1 MMGYLGVAFLGGLLS
16 CISVCFLPLIPAYI
30 TYLGGRAAGQPGETG
45 LRQQLTVLR
54 NALLF
59 IAGFS
64 TVFILFG
71 AAAGLLGANLTQYRS
86 ILLKAA
92 GIALI
97 VMGIAMVG
105 VMPWLMRE
113 FRFDIAH
120 RLPRT
125 PWASYVVGMAF
136 AIGWTPC
143 VGPILAAILV
153 IAADSAT
160 AAQGALLLAAY
171 SAGMAIPL
179 LVAAGIAGQL
189 TRVVRN
195 IYAAGRVLNGVAA
208 VFLISMGLLIFS
220 NRLTLLNSYLPYFT
234 PPMQEFGTAS
244 TVSIGTKLDQIKGNG
259 RVRVGK
265 PAPMFT
271 ATDLDGHPISL
282 AALKGRPVLINFW
295 ATWCTPCREELPL
308 IESAYRAH
316 RDQGFTVVAIDYK
329 ESADAVRKFW
339 SDLKLEPAPV
349 LDRDGRVTDAYG
361 VGLSSTGLP
370 VSVFVARDG
379 SVSAFAPFALDPD
392 YLSQQLKA
400 ILQ

>member
-71 AAAGLLGANLTQYRS
+71 AAAGLLGANLAQYRS

-208 VFLISMGLLIFS
+208 VFLISTGLLIFS

-234 PPMQEFGTAS
+234 PPLQDLGTAS

-259 RVRVGK
+259 RVQVGK

-295 ATWCTPCREELPL
+295 ATWCTPCREELPM
-308 IESAYRAH
+308 IASAYRAH

-339 SDLKLEPAPV
+339 SDQKLEPAPV
-349 LDRDGRVTDAYG
+349 LDPDGRVADSYG

-370 VSVFVARDG
+370 VSVFVGRDG
-379 SVSAFAPFALDPD
+379 SVSAFSPWALNPD

>member
-1 MMGYLGVAFLGGLLS
+1 MTGYLGIAFLGGLLS

-30 TYLGGRAAGQPGETG
+30 TYLGGRAAGPPGVPPVS
-45 LRQQLTVLR
+45 QQLTVLG

-86 ILLKAA
+86 ILLKVA

-97 VMGIAMVG
+97 VMGVAMVG
-105 VMPWLMRE
+105 LMPWLMRE
-113 FRFDIAH
+113 FHLDIAH

-125 PWASYVVGMAF
+125 PWASYAVGMAF
-136 AIGWTPC
+136 AVGWTPC

-195 IYAAGRVLNGVAA
+195 IYAAGRVLNSVAA

-220 NRLTLLNSYLPYFT
+220 NRLTLLNSYLPYLPDRIT
-234 PPMQEFGTAS
+234 
-244 TVSIGTKLDQIKGNG
+244 GNG
-259 RVRVGK
+259 RVQVGL
-265 PAPMFT
+265 PAPAFT
-271 ATDLDGHPISL
+271 VTDLDGHRVSL

-295 ATWCTPCREELPL
+295 ATWCTPCREELPM

-329 ESADAVRKFW
+329 ESAGAVRKFW
-339 SDLKLEPAPV
+339 SDLKLEPAPF
-349 LDRDGRVTDAYG
+349 LDPDGRVADAYG

-370 VSVFVARDG
+370 VSVFLARDG

-392 YLSQQLKA
+392 YLSKQLKA
-400 ILQ
+400 IL

>member
-1 MMGYLGVAFLGGLLS
+1 MTGYLGVAFLGGLLS

-30 TYLGGRAAGQPGETG
+30 TYLGGRAVGHPAVTP
-45 LRQQLTVLR
+45 LRQQLTVLG

-71 AAAGLLGANLTQYRS
+71 AAAGLLGANLTHYRS
-86 ILLKAA
+86 ILLRVA

-97 VMGIAMVG
+97 VIGVAMVG

-113 FRFDIAH
+113 FRLDIAH

-125 PWASYVVGMAF
+125 PWASYAVGMAF
-136 AIGWTPC
+136 AVGWTPC

-195 IYAAGRVLNGVAA
+195 VYAAGRVLNGVAA

-234 PPMQEFGTAS
+234 PPLQDLGTAS
-244 TVSIGTKLDQIKGNG
+244 TVAIGTRPDRITGNG
-259 RVRVGK
+259 WVQVGK
-265 PAPMFT
+265 PAPAFT
-271 ATDLDGHPISL
+271 MTDLDGHRVSL

-295 ATWCTPCREELPL
+295 ATWCTPCREELPM

-316 RDQGFTVVAIDYK
+316 RDQGFTVVAVDYK
-329 ESADAVRKFW
+329 ESAAAVRKFW
-339 SDLKLEPAPV
+339 SDLKLEPAPF
-349 LDRDGRVTDAYG
+349 LDPDGRVADSYG
-361 VGLSSTGLP
+361 VGLSSSGLP

-379 SVSAFAPFALDPD
+379 SVSAFAPWELDPD
-392 YLSQQLKA
+392 YLSKQLKA
-400 ILQ
+400 IL

>member
-1 MMGYLGVAFLGGLLS
+1 MTTYLGLAFLAGLLS

-30 TYLGGRAAGQPGETG
+30 AYLGGRAVGHPAEPHV
-45 LRQQLTVLR
+45 RQQLTVLG

-86 ILLKAA
+86 VLLKAA

-105 VMPWLMRE
+105 AMPWLMRE
-113 FRFDIAH
+113 FRLDIAH

-136 AIGWTPC
+136 AVGWTPC

-160 AAQGALLLAAY
+160 AAQGAMLLAAY

-189 TRVVRN
+189 TRVVTKV
-195 IYAAGRVLNGVAA
+195 YAAGRVLNGVAA
-208 VFLISMGLLIFS
+208 VFLISMGLLIFT
-220 NRLTLLNSYLPYFT
+220 NRLPVLNSYLPYFT
-234 PPMQEFGTAS
+234 PPLSDLGAVSGT
-244 TVSIGTKLDQIKGNG
+244 SIGTSPDPIAGNG
-259 RVRVGK
+259 RLQVGK
-265 PAPMFT
+265 PAPAFV
-271 ATDLDGHPISL
+271 ATDLDGHPVSL

-295 ATWCTPCREELPL
+295 ATWCTPCREELPM
-308 IESAYRAH
+308 IESAYREH
-316 RDQGFTVVAIDYK
+316 RDQGFMVVAVNYK
-329 ESADAVRKFW
+329 ESPDAVRKFW
-339 SDLKLEPAPV
+339 SKLKLEPSPV
-349 LDRDGRVTDAYG
+349 LDPEGRIADVYG
-361 VGLSSTGLP
+361 VGLNSTGLP

-379 SVSAFAPFALDPD
+379 SVSAFSPWALYPD
-392 YLSQQLKA
+392 YLSRQLKA
-400 ILQ
+400 IL

>member
-1 MMGYLGVAFLGGLLS
+1 MTGYLGVAFLGGLLS

-30 TYLGGRAAGQPGETG
+30 TYLGGRAVGQPGVPP
-45 LRQQLTVLR
+45 LRQQLTVLG

-64 TVFILFG
+64 TMFILFG

-86 ILLKAA
+86 ILLRVA
-92 GIALI
+92 GVALI
-97 VMGIAMVG
+97 VMGVAMVG

-113 FRFDIAH
+113 FHLDIAH

-125 PWASYVVGMAF
+125 PWASYAVGMAF

-179 LVAAGIAGQL
+179 LVAA
-189 TRVVRN
+189 
-195 IYAAGRVLNGVAA
+195 

-234 PPMQEFGTAS
+234 PPLQDLGTTS
-244 TVSIGTKLDQIKGNG
+244 TVAIGARPDRITGNG
-259 RVRVGK
+259 RVQVGK
-265 PAPMFT
+265 QAPAFT
-271 ATDLDGHPISL
+271 VTDLDGHRVSL

-295 ATWCTPCREELPL
+295 ATWCTPCREELPM

-316 RDQGFTVVAIDYK
+316 RDQGFTVVAVDYK
-329 ESADAVRKFW
+329 ESAGAVRKFW
-339 SDLKLEPAPV
+339 SDLKLEPVPF
-349 LDRDGRVTDAYG
+349 LDPDGRVADTYG

-370 VSVFVARDG
+370 LRAAR
-379 SVSAFAPFALDPD
+379 LTR
-392 YLSQQLKA
+392 
-400 ILQ
+400 

>member
-1 MMGYLGVAFLGGLLS
+1 MTGYLGVAFLGGLLS

-30 TYLGGRAAGQPGETG
+30 TYLGGRAVGQPGVAP
-45 LRQQLTVLR
+45 LRQQLTVLG
-54 NALLF
+54 NAVLF

-86 ILLKAA
+86 ILLKVA
-92 GIALI
+92 GVALI
-97 VMGIAMVG
+97 VMGVAMAG
-105 VMPWLMRE
+105 LMMPWLMRE
-113 FRFDIAH
+113 FRLDVAH

-125 PWASYVVGMAF
+125 PWASYAVGMAF
-136 AIGWTPC
+136 AVGWTPC

-179 LVAAGIAGQL
+179 LVAAAIAGQL

-195 IYAAGRVLNGVAA
+195 IYTDRRVLNGVAA

-234 PPMQEFGTAS
+234 PPLQDLG
-244 TVSIGTKLDQIKGNG
+244 TVSTNSIGSGTNRITGNG
-259 RVRVGK
+259 SVQVGK
-265 PAPMFT
+265 PAPPFT
-271 ATDLDGHPISL
+271 LTDLDGHRVSL
-282 AALKGRPVLINFW
+282 ADLKGKPVLINFW
-295 ATWCTPCREELPL
+295 ATWCTPCREELPM

-316 RDQGFTVVAIDYK
+316 RDQGFMVVAVDYK
-329 ESADAVRKFW
+329 ESVDAVRKFW
-339 SDLKLEPAPV
+339 SDLKLEPAPF
-349 LDRDGRVTDAYG
+349 LDPDGRVADAYG

-379 SVSAFAPFALDPD
+379 SVSALSPWALDPD
-392 YLSQQLKA
+392 YLSRQLKA
-400 ILQ
+400 IL

>member
-1 MMGYLGVAFLGGLLS
+1 MTGYLGLAFLAGLLS

-30 TYLGGRAAGQPGETG
+30 AYLGGRAVGHPGEPAP
-45 LRQQLTVLR
+45 RQLVTVLG

-86 ILLKAA
+86 VLLKAA

-105 VMPWLMRE
+105 AMPWLMRE
-113 FRFDIAH
+113 FRLDIAH

-136 AIGWTPC
+136 AVGWTPC

-160 AAQGALLLAAY
+160 AAQGAMMLAAY

-189 TRVVRN
+189 TRVVRTV
-195 IYAAGRVLNGVAA
+195 YAAGRVLNTVAA
-208 VFLISMGLLIFS
+208 VFLISMGLLIFT
-220 NRLTLLNSYLPYFT
+220 NRLTVLNSYLPYFT
-234 PPMQEFGTAS
+234 PPLSDLGAVSGT
-244 TVSIGTKLDQIKGNG
+244 SIGTSSDPITGNG
-259 RVRVGK
+259 RLQVAK
-265 PAPMFT
+265 PAPDFA
-271 ATDLDGHPISL
+271 ATDLDGHPVSL

-295 ATWCTPCREELPL
+295 ATWCTPCREELPM

-316 RDQGFTVVAIDYK
+316 RDQGFTVVAVNYK

-339 SDLKLEPAPV
+339 SKFELDPAPV
-349 LDRDGRVTDAYG
+349 LDPDGRIADLYG

-379 SVSAFAPFALDPD
+379 SVSSFSPWALYPD
-392 YLSQQLKA
+392 YLSKQLKA
-400 ILQ
+400 IL

>member
-1 MMGYLGVAFLGGLLS
+1 MTGYLGVAFLAGLLS

-30 TYLGGRAAGQPGETG
+30 TYLGGRAVGDAGVPP

-86 ILLKAA
+86 ILLKVA
-92 GIALI
+92 GVALI
-97 VMGIAMVG
+97 VMGVAIVG

-113 FRFDIAH
+113 FRLDIAH

-125 PWASYVVGMAF
+125 PWASYAVGTAF
-136 AIGWTPC
+136 AVGWTPC

-189 TRVVRN
+189 TRVVRKV
-195 IYAAGRVLNGVAA
+195 YAAGRVLNGVAA

-234 PPMQEFGTAS
+234 PPLQNLGTTS
-244 TVSIGTKLDQIKGNG
+244 TDAIGARPDRITGNG
-259 RVRVGK
+259 RVQVGK
-265 PAPMFT
+265 PAPNFT
-271 ATDLDGHPISL
+271 VTDLDGHRVSL

-295 ATWCTPCREELPL
+295 ATWCTPCREELPM

-316 RDQGFTVVAIDYK
+316 RDQGFTVVAVDYL
-329 ESADAVRKFW
+329 ESAGVVRKFW
-339 SDLKLEPAPV
+339 SDLKLETAPF
-349 LDRDGRVTDAYG
+349 LDPDGRVADAYG

-370 VSVFVARDG
+370 VSIFVARDG
-379 SVSAFAPFALDPD
+379 SVSAFAPWELDPD
-392 YLSQQLKA
+392 YLSKQLKA
-400 ILQ
+400 IL